1 MTPHILIVDDEPFM
15 LRLIEASLK
24 KGGFS
29 VSSCRSGEAAL
40 EWAVERPPMLII
52 MDLMMP
58 GLDGLETLR
67 YMRVL
72 PALRDIPVIMLT
84 AKGHQLAQV
93 EAEECGVQ
101 VFLTKPFSPS
111 QLVEETKRLLAPHT
125 AAA

>member
-1 MTPHILIVDDEPFM
+1 MNTHILIVDDEPFM

-24 KGGFS
+24 KGGYS
-29 VSSCRSGEAAL
+29 VISCRSGELAL
-40 EWAVERPPMLII
+40 EAAVEHLPDLII

-58 GLDGLETLR
+58 GLDGLTTLK
-67 YMRVL
+67 YMREQ
-72 PALRDIPVIMLT
+72 PALHDVPVIMLT

-93 EAEECGVQ
+93 EAERCGVQ

-111 QLVEETKRLLAPHT
+111 QLLEEARRLLAPQT

>member
-1 MTPHILIVDDEPFM
+1 MNQHILIVDDEPFM

-24 KGGFS
+24 KGGFTAA
-29 VSSCRSGEAAL
+29 SCRSGELAL
-40 EWAVERPPMLII
+40 EWAAERPPLLII

-72 PALRDIPVIMLT
+72 PALRDVPVIMLT

-111 QLVEETKRLLAPHT
+111 QLLEEVKRLLGVRS

>member
-24 KGGFS
+24 KGGFNTAC
-29 VSSCRSGEAAL
+29 CRSGELAL
-40 EWAVERPPMLII
+40 EWGAERPPALII

-72 PALRDIPVIMLT
+72 PSLRDVPVIMLT

-93 EAEECGVQ
+93 AAEECGVQ
-101 VFLTKPFSPS
+101 IFLTKPFSPS
-111 QLVEETKRLLAPHT
+111 QLLEETKRLLAPR
-125 AAA
+125 AAAA